1 MPTTAAPKQRL
12 DHSTTS
18 PSPVAGAA
26 RRLVSALAVALLIAA
41 GSAQPASAAVLWEGN
56 ASNGFGSFAG
66 VLCDG
71 GQATITNWGDSH
83 GDVFSLN
90 KLVGTDRCELHSIS
104 AEQQLGNNKTLW
116 FGWSLNTK
124 TGNAQT
130 VFQWKSNGTND
141 QHQQNYPVIMKVEDS
156 RLKVWYVAPGEVWTA
171 IGTAPWT
178 PGTWNAIELGLV
190 TSSATAGSV
199 EVYLNGSRIA
209 TRSGIRTWDDLG
221 NKPRW
226 GTYGSTIRDTSSHVW
241 VDDPRL
247 GTSRGDV
254 S

>member
-83 GDVFSLN
+83 GDV
-90 KLVGTDRCELHSIS
+90 
-104 AEQQLGNNKTLW
+104 
-116 FGWSLNTK
+116 
-124 TGNAQT
+124 
-130 VFQWKSNGTND
+130 
-141 QHQQNYPVIMKVEDS
+141 
-156 RLKVWYVAPGEVWTA
+156 
-171 IGTAPWT
+171 
-178 PGTWNAIELGLV
+178 
-190 TSSATAGSV
+190 
-199 EVYLNGSRIA
+199 
-209 TRSGIRTWDDLG
+209 
-221 NKPRW
+221 
-226 GTYGSTIRDTSSHVW
+226 SH
-241 VDDPRL
+241 
-247 GTSRGDV
+247 
-254 S
+254 